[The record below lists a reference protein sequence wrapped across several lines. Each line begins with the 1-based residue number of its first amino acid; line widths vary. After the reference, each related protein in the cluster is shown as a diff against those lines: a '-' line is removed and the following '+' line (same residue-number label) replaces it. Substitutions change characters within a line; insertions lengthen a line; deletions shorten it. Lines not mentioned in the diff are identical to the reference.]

1 MKAPNRAEVANWAD
15 VRSGRHLGDGKNAA
29 RGLRF
34 FRGQLLFCAR
44 LRRWGNQND
53 GTTFAALPGQP
64 PDELFRPI
72 SGRRVLVESLARQSR
87 VPPGG
92 LLGTREGRR
101 PALVS
106 AQRIDAPRLAE
117 IRQRVLATLREDER
131 VVEVE
136 CTASFDAAA
145 SSLRLDR
152 RRERRGPFTFVLG
165 VSAARVEV
173 FGFTEG

>member
-1 MKAPNRAEVANWAD
+1 MTEGYTMAD
-15 VRSGRHLGDGKNAA
+15 PDY
-29 RGLRF
+29 
-34 FRGQLLFCAR
+34 
-44 LRRWGNQND
+44 
-53 GTTFAALPGQP
+53 GTTFSALPGQP

-72 SGRRVLVESLARQSR
+72 SGRRVLIESLARQLAC
-87 VPPGG
+87 PPGG
-92 LLGTREGRR
+92 LFWAPEKGVDLRSYLRG
-101 PALVS
+101 
-106 AQRIDAPRLAE
+106 RIDAPRLAE

-145 SSLRLDR
+145 SSLRLSITA
-152 RRERRGPFTFVLG
+152 ESAEGPFTFVLG